1 MNSITQLRTHL
12 LAVLRCI
19 LVERMLRPG
28 TRLLL
33 GRGWKTVSVD
43 YLVEYSKEKEKEN
56 E

>member
-1 MNSITQLRTHL
+1 MNSITRLRAHL

-28 TRLLL
+28 TTLLL

-43 YLVEYSKEKEKEN
+43 YLVDYSEKKEKEN
-56 E
+56 G